1 MLIRQLADRI
11 MREMPEMRET
21 FETREM
27 LET

>member
-1 MLIRQLADRI
+1 MLIRRLAERI
-11 MREMPEMRET
+11 IREMPEMRET